1 MRPARP
7 RRGRKLK
14 SRIFRQGNGWAGG
27 GAVGCSSIR
36 RSGFTPSGMEWRR
49 VVAIQSR
56 RLVGPPY
63 EQPEFLPFLCP
74 IIPLPKIPIPPCFA
88 STSSGALTSRG
99 RSFSI
104 LVDGSLTR
112 FGASSIEGS
121 EGVRRCFGGGESEP
135 GRGFIGASDLR
146 RRSVGG
152 GSSQLG
158 RSFVDARRLRLTTS
172 GGVVHHP

>member
-1 MRPARP
+1 MGSACP
-7 RRGRKLK
+7 RRGRKHK
-14 SRIFRQGNGWAGG
+14 SRIFRQGNGWVGG

-36 RSGFTPSGMEWRR
+36 SSGFTPSGMEWRR

-88 STSSGALTSRG
+88 STSSGALTGRG
-99 RSFSI
+99 RSFSL

-135 GRGFIGASDLR
+135 GSGFIGAWKLR
-146 RRSVGG
+146 RGCSGGAIHHLQRVG
-152 GSSQLG
+152 
-158 RSFVDARRLRLTTS
+158 VDASGVRLTTS
-172 GGVVHHP
+172 EGTVHHP